1 MRMGARTMGR
11 LRVGCP
17 DRASIGAEAGRFIRQ
32 TIRSGGS
39 DPVGS
44 ERKVES
50 MTGTAIRPRGLPRL
64 LALAAALFLITP
76 APAWAQEQP
85 ERRGGP
91 MVRTREGTFSAAQPM
106 NRADQDPPV
115 DLGENGA
122 NGGDANPAPA
132 LSLTGE
138 ADDPVV
144 TFSETAEPMELS
156 ALVDMVASTLRINV
170 SVRGEL
176 RGSVLFNTTRSVP
189 LSRLLPLLD
198 AMLEQHDFSITF
210 DDASGFYLVQPKANI
225 PVTFGDG
232 VKELASTRLI
242 EIPSIRPSSLGDAVN
257 QVLAGGGGSVS
268 YIDELGLI
276 IITSTP
282 RQIARVESLIARVLE
297 RMGSMTLT
305 PIELRYI
312 SAPAARDRLIALV
325 GGSGGGSAQQAMA
338 RQVVRQQQQPGQ
350 PQPSIGPGTGGT
362 IENIAERLS
371 VDPQSNAL
379 LFRGTGDELDRV
391 SRLVALIDVPNLLR
405 ARRHFVGTAA
415 RQLAEFARQRG
426 LGEVIILDDTTAQQQ
441 QQGGFTRQ
449 VQQTGLPFQTEQ
461 QTVAGPTLVVD
472 VRNGEIVYYGTEDQ
486 QQTLEEMIQTLD
498 TEADRVVIRQYRLQ
512 HANAEEVASVIQALL
527 TGDTG
532 LGQNT
537 LLPQSAGQR
546 AQAVQPVQRV
556 MPGGGGAD
564 GEIGEFDPTRVFV
577 VPDPANNQII
587 VKAPLKQQQDFAQL
601 VERLDLRRRQVYIEA
616 LIVAVSD
623 TGDFR
628 FALETQFQIG
638 QFSGQTNFGL
648 SQAGDSFTDPRSPV
662 STLAGLTTALIKSE
676 YMPFVI
682 NAIQTDTDAR
692 ILSRPQLLVNDN
704 EEATIASIE
713 QQPTTSQSQGTNSTI
728 TSFQG
733 YEDAGTTLTV
743 TPGISEAGFLRLQY
757 EVEFS
762 NFTGVGSDGIPPP
775 RQNQNVRGSVTMPSD
790 ATIVVGG
797 ITVDNTRKTVIK
809 VPLLGDIPVIGP
821 LFSDT
826 RKQSSN
832 SLLYIFITPRILLDP
847 NFRDLR
853 LITKGPQYDAGIDP
867 ELPPLQPIA
876 IDRIRAARDED

>member
-1 MRMGARTMGR
+1 MRMVARTMGR
-11 LRVGCP
+11 PRNGRP
-17 DRASIGAEAGRFIRQ
+17 DRGSSGVVAMAGRRDCL
-32 TIRSGGS
+32 TIRSGGC

-50 MTGTAIRPRGLPRL
+50 MTGTAIRPRALSRL
-64 LALAAALFLITP
+64 LALAAALLLMTP
-76 APAWAQEQP
+76 APSWAQEQP
-85 ERRGGP
+85 ERRGP
-91 MVRTREGTFSAAQPM
+91 MVRTREGTFSAAQPV
-106 NRADQDPPV
+106 NRAALEPPA
-115 DLGENGA
+115 ENGEIT
-122 NGGDANPAPA
+122 GDADSALA

-170 SVRGEL
+170 SVRGVL

-242 EIPSIRPSSLGDAVN
+242 EIPSIRPSSLSDAVN

-312 SAPAARDRLIALV
+312 SAPAAKDRLIALV
-325 GGSGGGSAQQAMA
+325 GGSGGGTAQQAMA
-338 RQVVRQQQQPGQ
+338 RQVARQQQPGQ
-350 PQPSIGPGTGGT
+350 PQASIGPGTGGT
-362 IENIAERLS
+362 IENIADRLS

-379 LFRGTGDELDRV
+379 LFRGTGEELDRV
-391 SRLVALIDVPNLLR
+391 TRLVALIDVPNQLR

-426 LGEVIILDDTTAQQQ
+426 LGEVIILDDTTASQQQ
-441 QQGGFTRQ
+441 QAGIIRQ
-449 VQQTGLPFQTEQ
+449 VQQSGLPFQTEQ

-512 HANAEEVASVIQALL
+512 HAKAEEVASVIQALL
-527 TGDTG
+527 TGETG

-546 AQAVQPVQRV
+546 AQVVQPVQRV
-556 MPGGGGAD
+556 MQGGGAD
-564 GEIGEFDPTRVFV
+564 GEIGDIDPSRVFV

-628 FALETQFQIG
+628 FALESQFKIG
-638 QFSGQTNFGL
+638 QFSGQTFFGL
-648 SQAGDSFTDPRSPV
+648 SQAGDGFTDARNPLSN
-662 STLAGLTTALIKSE
+662 LGGLTTALIKSE

-762 NFTGVGSDGIPPP
+762 NFTGAGADGIPPP

-797 ITVDNTRKTVIK
+797 ITVDNSRRTVVK

-826 RKQSSN
+826 RKQTSN

-853 LITKGPQYDAGIDP
+853 LITKGPQFDAGVDP

-876 IDRIRAARDED
+876 IDRIRPTRNED